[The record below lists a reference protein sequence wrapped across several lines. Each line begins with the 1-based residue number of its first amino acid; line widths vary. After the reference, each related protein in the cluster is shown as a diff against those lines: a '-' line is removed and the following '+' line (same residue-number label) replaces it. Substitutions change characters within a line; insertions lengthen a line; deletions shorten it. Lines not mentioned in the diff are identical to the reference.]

1 MPTLF
6 IKSPQI
12 TTSPLFLTY
21 GDAASFNNPAS
32 FDTINA
38 RRSFSV
44 VVVVSLSARLIAST
58 TSDTHR
64 ISALCFRPLRVR
76 TTRTREP
83 KIRTDSN
90 ASPKLFLVF
99 FVFLSFVVARVHP
112 PSSSPL
118 SSSPPRF
125 TTPLTSSPKVF
136 SFPYN
141 ERETTSP

>member
-44 VVVVSLSARLIAST
+44 VVVVSLSALLRIAST

-64 ISALCFRPLRVR
+64 ISALCFRRLCVR

-83 KIRTDSN
+83 KVRTDSN
-90 ASPKLFLVF
+90 ASPKLFF

-112 PSSSPL
+112 PSPSPL

-125 TTPLTSSPKVF
+125 TSPLTSSPKVF
-136 SFPYN
+136 SFPYK